1 MISLTWPLFRVTE
14 QAALAAWPQTGCGD
28 KNRIDGLAVTAMR
41 TALNEIPIRGRIVI
55 GEGEIDH
62 APMLWIGEEV
72 GTGLGPEVDIAV
84 DPIEGTRMVAMG
96 QSNALAVM
104 AFAPRGSLLHA
115 PDMYM
120 KKLVV
125 NPQAKGAINLA
136 LPLSENLRNVAQAL
150 GKPLERLRMVTLDKP
165 RHHPAIHEAMQLGV
179 KVFALP
185 DGDVAASVLAC
196 LQDNPYDLMYTIGG
210 APEGVISACAV
221 KALGGDM
228 QAELIDFCDAKGD
241 SEAHRIIA
249 SQERRRCAE
258 MGVEVNRVY
267 TLDELVAGNDI
278 LFSATGV
285 TGGDLVN
292 GIQQVANGVR
302 TQTLLIGGAD
312 RTCNIIDSLHSW

>member
-1 MISLTWPLFRVTE
+1 MMSLAWPLFRITE

-28 KNRIDGLAVTAMR
+28 KNKIDGLAVTAMR
-41 TALNEIPIRGRIVI
+41 EALNSIAIRGRIVI
-55 GEGEIDH
+55 GEGEIDQ

-72 GTGLGPEVDIAV
+72 GTGTGPEVDIAV

-125 NPQAKGAINLA
+125 NRFAKGAINLA
-136 LPLSENLRNVAQAL
+136 LPLADNLRNVAEAL

-165 RHHPAIHEAMQLGV
+165 RLQPAIAEATRLGV

-196 LQDNPYDLMYTIGG
+196 MQENPYDLMYTIGG

-228 QAELIDFCDAKGD
+228 QAELIDFCEAKGITQ
-241 SEAHRIIA
+241 II
-249 SQERRRCAE
+249 
-258 MGVEVNRVY
+258 V
-267 TLDELVAGNDI
+267 
-278 LFSATGV
+278 
-285 TGGDLVN
+285 
-292 GIQQVANGVR
+292 
-302 TQTLLIGGAD
+302 
-312 RTCNIIDSLHSW
+312 

>member
-1 MISLTWPLFRVTE
+1 MMSLAWPLFRITE

-41 TALNEIPIRGRIVI
+41 QALNDIAIRGRIVI

-72 GTGLGPEVDIAV
+72 GNGEGPEVDIAV

-125 NPQAKGAINLA
+125 NRQAKGVINLA
-136 LPLSENLRNVAQAL
+136 LSLTDNLRNVARAL
-150 GKPLERLRMVTLDKP
+150 NKPLEDLRMVTLDKP
-165 RHHPAIHEAMQLGV
+165 RLKPAITQATQLGV

-185 DGDVAASVLAC
+185 DGDVAASVLTC

-221 KALGGDM
+221 ICRRNCSTFVKRKGTTLTTAWWRNRSVNAAKKWALR
-228 QAELIDFCDAKGD
+228 LT
-241 SEAHRIIA
+241 A
-249 SQERRRCAE
+249 STPLTSWLPVMTFSLARRALRAAIWLTGSNGLRTVCA
-258 MGVEVNRVY
+258 RKLY
-267 TLDELVAGNDI
+267 
-278 LFSATGV
+278 
-285 TGGDLVN
+285 
-292 GIQQVANGVR
+292 
-302 TQTLLIGGAD
+302 
-312 RTCNIIDSLHSW
+312 